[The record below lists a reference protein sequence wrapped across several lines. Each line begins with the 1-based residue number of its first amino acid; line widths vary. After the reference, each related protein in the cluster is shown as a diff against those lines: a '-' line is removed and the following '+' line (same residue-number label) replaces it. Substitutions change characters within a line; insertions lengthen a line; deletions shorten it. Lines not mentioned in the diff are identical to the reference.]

1 MDNNDIYRT
10 ILKPSEGL
18 YKEKGSK
25 FIAYAI
31 PVTSEEQI
39 KEELQN
45 IRKIHFDARH
55 ICYAWRLGYNKLNYR
70 ANDDGEPSGTAG
82 KPILGQIDSFGV
94 TEVLIAVVRYFGG
107 ILLGTGGLVVAY
119 KQASIDALSNA
130 EIIENTIREVFLV
143 SYPYEATPEIQQ
155 IIKTFRAELS
165 QSEYDTECR
174 AFFHIPKSLSG
185 EFEERI
191 NKSTEINIKRS
202 SF

>member
-1 MDNNDIYRT
+1 MDNKDIYRT

-39 KEELQN
+39 KEELQSL
-45 IRKIHFDARH
+45 RKTHFDARH
-55 ICYAWRLGYNKLNYR
+55 ICYAWRLGYDKLRYR

-82 KPILGQIDSFGV
+82 RPILGQIDSFGV
-94 TEVLIAVVRYFGG
+94 TEILIAVIRYFGG

-119 KQASIDALSNA
+119 KQASIDALNNA
-130 EIIENTIREVFLV
+130 EIIENTINEVFLI
-143 SYPYEATPEIQQ
+143 SYPYESTPEVQQ
-155 IIKTFRAELS
+155 IIKTFGAELS
-165 QSEYDTECR
+165 QPEFDTECR
-174 AFFHIPKSLSG
+174 AFFHIPRSMAG

-191 NKSTEINIKRS
+191 NKSTEINIKKNP
-202 SF
+202 F